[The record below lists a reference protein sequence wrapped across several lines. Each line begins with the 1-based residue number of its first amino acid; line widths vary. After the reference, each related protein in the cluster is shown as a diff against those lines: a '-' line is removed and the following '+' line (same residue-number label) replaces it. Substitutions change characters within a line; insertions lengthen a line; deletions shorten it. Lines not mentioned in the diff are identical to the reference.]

1 MQRATA
7 TPCPA
12 PTHDPQPDPPTRTM
26 PARIAAM
33 LHTVRV
39 LLGFG
44 RHLAETAKDRSASTD
59 FNAIAVCFG
68 TSRLY
73 AILAHV
79 QRGLLRAAALERVLL
94 ARAARGRD
102 IQFVFPRDRAT
113 TATTTTA
120 SLTTPGDPPAAEQ
133 SADPSAEPSAEP
145 PAAEQ
150 SAEVPVAPKPAR
162 PSRPFGWNDPEL
174 FMPTPEQL
182 EAQVRRRPLGR
193 TIVDICLDLAVMPGF
208 CTGQFWNTLFDS
220 IRLHGGSVAVLM
232 LEKVRREEAFCEEQ
246 DKKIGSNWDWQE
258 MGREAFRCML
268 GFFIGE
274 AVDDSFNP
282 LSQLCAQAA
291 AVATGPP

>member
-33 LHTVRV
+33 LHTVRIM
-39 LLGFG
+39 LGFG

-68 TSRLY
+68 TSRLC

-102 IQFVFPRDRAT
+102 IQFVFPRERAT
-113 TATTTTA
+113 AATTTTA
-120 SLTTPGDPPAAEQ
+120 TLTTPGDPPAAEQ
-133 SADPSAEPSAEP
+133 SAVQPAEPSAEP

-150 SAEVPVAPKPAR
+150 SAEAPIAPKPAR

-232 LEKVRREEAFCEEQ
+232 LEKVRREEAFSEEQ

-258 MGREAFRCML
+258 MGREAFRRVL

-282 LSQLCAQAA
+282 LPQPYAQAA

>member
-1 MQRATA
+1 
-7 TPCPA
+7 
-12 PTHDPQPDPPTRTM
+12 M

-33 LHTVRV
+33 LHTVRIM
-39 LLGFG
+39 LGFG
-44 RHLAETAKDRSASTD
+44 RHLAETAKDRSAGTD

-73 AILAHV
+73 TILAHV

-102 IQFVFPRDRAT
+102 IQFVFPRERPM
-113 TATTTTA
+113 
-120 SLTTPGDPPAAEQ
+120 TTPPAPAPADPPIAGQ
-133 SADPSAEPSAEP
+133 SADP
-145 PAAEQ
+145 PAPQPTDPQAEQ
-150 SAEVPVAPKPAR
+150 PAEAPIAAKPAR
-162 PSRPFGWNDPEL
+162 PSRPCGWNDPEL

-182 EAQVRRRPLGR
+182 EAQVRRRPIGR

-232 LEKVRREEAFCEEQ
+232 LEKVRREEAFSEEQ

-258 MGREAFRCML
+258 MGRDAFRRVL

-274 AVDDSFNP
+274 ATAEPFDP
-282 LSQLCAQAA
+282 LSKSCAQAP

>member
-1 MQRATA
+1 
-7 TPCPA
+7 
-12 PTHDPQPDPPTRTM
+12 M
-26 PARIAAM
+26 PARIAAL
-33 LHTVRV
+33 LHTVRIM
-39 LLGFG
+39 LGFG

-68 TSRLY
+68 TSRLCT
-73 AILAHV
+73 ILAHV
-79 QRGLLRAAALERVLL
+79 QRGLSRAAALERVLL

-102 IQFVFPRDRAT
+102 IQFVFPRERAT

-120 SLTTPGDPPAAEQ
+120 TLTTPGD
-133 SADPSAEPSAEP
+133 P

-150 SAEVPVAPKPAR
+150 SAEVPVAPKRAR

-208 CTGQFWNTLFDS
+208 CTGPFWNTLFDS

-258 MGREAFRCML
+258 MGREAFRRVL

-282 LSQLCAQAA
+282 LSQLCTQAP

>member
-1 MQRATA
+1 
-7 TPCPA
+7 
-12 PTHDPQPDPPTRTM
+12 M

-39 LLGFG
+39 MLGFG

-102 IQFVFPRDRAT
+102 IQFVFPRERAT
-113 TATTTTA
+113 AATTTTA
-120 SLTTPGDPPAAEQ
+120 TLPTPGDPPAAEPPAVQ
-133 SADPSAEPSAEP
+133 PAEPSAEP
-145 PAAEQ
+145 PAAGQ
-150 SAEVPVAPKPAR
+150 SADAAIAPKPAR
-162 PSRPFGWNDPEL
+162 RPSRPIGWNDPEL

-182 EAQVRRRPLGR
+182 EAQVRRRPIGR

-208 CTGQFWNTLFDS
+208 CTGPFWNTLFDS

-232 LEKVRREEAFCEEQ
+232 LEKVRREEAFSEEQ

-258 MGREAFRCML
+258 MGREAFRRML
-268 GFFIGE
+268 GFHIGE
-274 AVDDSFNP
+274 AVDDLFNP
-282 LSQLCAQAA
+282 LPQLCTQAA
-291 AVATGPP
+291 AVAPGPS